1 LPFDLCHFSPRWCR
15 LFVSWGRERKEER
28 EGGRGGYECERLH
41 QYIDQE
47 WFMFGM
53 LSEFA
58 LQQDKMLG
66 PLQQSRPSRFLLHS
80 DQVLFILSEW
90 VEV

>member
-1 LPFDLCHFSPRWCR
+1 
-15 LFVSWGRERKEER
+15 
-28 EGGRGGYECERLH
+28 
-41 QYIDQE
+41 
-47 WFMFGM
+47 MFGM